1 MAKVKTVTMKISVKL
16 RDLILIQKLKLD
28 RELKAMGV
36 NKNVSKVIASEIL
49 AKRIKKKL
57 K

>member
-1 MAKVKTVTMKISVKL
+1 MKISVKL